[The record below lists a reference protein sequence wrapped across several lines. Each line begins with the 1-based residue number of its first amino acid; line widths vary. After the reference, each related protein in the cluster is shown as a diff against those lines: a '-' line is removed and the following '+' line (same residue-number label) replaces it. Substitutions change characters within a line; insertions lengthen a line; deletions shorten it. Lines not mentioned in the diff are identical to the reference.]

1 MVTINFYDKV
11 EDSLLKF
18 SVMVSLHNGKWV
30 LCRHKNRNT
39 YELPGGH
46 REPDETILDCAKREL
61 WEETG
66 AIKYKLSPVCVYS
79 VADEKTETFGML
91 YFAEIFEF
99 EPLPQLEIENIE
111 FFDELP
117 QEPDTWTYYAIQPK
131 LTAKIRE
138 FLNI

>member
-18 SVMVSLHNGKWV
+18 AVMVSSHNGRWV

-39 YELPGGH
+39 YEWPGGH

-66 AIKYKLSPVCVYS
+66 AIKYNLSPVCVYS
-79 VADEKTETFGML
+79 VADEKTETFGLL

-117 QEPDTWTYYAIQPK
+117 QEPDTWTYSAIQPK

>member
-18 SVMVSLHNGKWV
+18 AVMVSSHNGRWV

-66 AIKYKLSPVCVYS
+66 AIKYNLFPVCVYS
-79 VADEKTETFGML
+79 VVDEKTETCGML

-111 FFDELP
+111 FFAELP
-117 QEPDTWTYYAIQPK
+117 QEPDTWTYSAIQPK

-138 FLNI
+138 VLNI